1 MIIVHLVPKGENL
14 NCLIYGKVMGFGK
27 VTKQEIDVV
36 LVGPITYPIVR
47 KEDLNDDGKM
57 LDGWVQYRPYS
68 ISVDA
73 NLGEQGERIVIWH
86 EVLHAILVH
95 AGFKHT
101 DEHESV
107 IEALSYGIVQ
117 VLQNNQGM

>member
-1 MIIVHLVPKGENL
+1 MANL
-14 NCLIYGKVMGFGK
+14 PR
-27 VTKQEIDVV
+27 DAV
-36 LVGPITYPIVR
+36 LVGPITYPIIR
-47 KEDLNDDGKM
+47 KEGLNDDGKM

-68 ISVDA
+68 IAVDA
-73 NLGEQGERIVIWH
+73 NLGEQGERVVIWH

-95 AGFKHT
+95 AGFKDT

-117 VLQNNQGM
+117 VLQDNQGM